1 MTQKNRKQIEYAVST
16 QALEKLIPSKEA
28 LRLCEQISDGEISA
42 NDAVSFILKQH
53 SFQKNW

>member
-1 MTQKNRKQIEYAVST
+1 MTQKNGKQIEYAVST

-53 SFQKNW
+53 GFQKNW